1 MATITALFSV
11 VRACRGIARRLP
23 RLFITGNGLRYLRPK
38 KSCVR
43 IAMNYSNHNINSKHI
58 AQNAQGCLYLLGYN
72 ALITPVSICTPLL
85 NDTLPKR
92 LKSNNQIFFIKRNF

>member
-1 MATITALFSV
+1 MGTRIVLFSV
-11 VRACRGIARRLP
+11 VRACRGIARGCAP
-23 RLFITGNGLRYLRPK
+23 RLFITHNGLRYLRPK
-38 KSCVR
+38 KSYVR

-58 AQNAQGCLYLLGYN
+58 AQNTQGCLYWFGYN

-92 LKSNNQIFFIKRNF
+92 LKSNNLIFL